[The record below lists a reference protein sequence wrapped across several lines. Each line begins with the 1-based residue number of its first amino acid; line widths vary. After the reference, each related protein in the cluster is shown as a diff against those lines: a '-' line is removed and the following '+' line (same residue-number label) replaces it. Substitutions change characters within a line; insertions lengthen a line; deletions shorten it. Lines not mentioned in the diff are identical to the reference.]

1 MPYLSI
7 QRSSCLPDE
16 NNVVA
21 LQEEVKQMKL
31 RELETLRS
39 FREMQDTVTE
49 LNQRWQVT
57 QQSDCCR
64 LLINCPWVQL
74 HTAHDLCPL
83 QHHMSRGSG
92 TGGGGGHWKESPK
105 KNAMNELQDKL
116 MTVRLREAEAQA
128 ELREVKLKALQLESQ
143 VRQTADSH
151 SLATMSKCAK
161 YTQDHGAQYCWSS
174 SVLIL
179 FISML

>member
-1 MPYLSI
+1 
-7 QRSSCLPDE
+7 
-16 NNVVA
+16 
-21 LQEEVKQMKL
+21 MKL

-57 QQSDCCR
+57 HANHYTLQMVR
-64 LLINCPWVQL
+64 LCSGRRVTQ
-74 HTAHDLCPL
+74 AHSVFL
-83 QHHMSRGSG
+83 QHHMSRGSS

-116 MTVRLREAEAQA
+116 MTVRLREAQAQA

-143 VRQTADSH
+143 VRMTHCTATQCQPVIDAIKTVKSFSYNH
-151 SLATMSKCAK
+151 RYMVQKGGSLQLVTNFLSEQCK
-161 YTQDHGAQYCWSS
+161 
-174 SVLIL
+174 
-179 FISML
+179 